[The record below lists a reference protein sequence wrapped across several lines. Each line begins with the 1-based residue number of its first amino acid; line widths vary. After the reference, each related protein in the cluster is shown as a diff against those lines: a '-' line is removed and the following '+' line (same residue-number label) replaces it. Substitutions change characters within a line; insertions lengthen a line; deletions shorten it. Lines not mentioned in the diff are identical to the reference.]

1 MMGRKILCEIT
12 HEYIFMTYYDVSVS
26 YSTAAL
32 HGHISHVIVIVV
44 ITYFT
49 DEDIE
54 AVKG

>member
-1 MMGRKILCEIT
+1 MGRKILCEIT